1 MVETNETP
9 HLLLHNERAHSSSFS
24 ANNRFFPYN
33 QTRNWTTSLKIHS
46 VSLQPWNPIKASFSS
61 LTTIAS
67 TMFLTMQR
75 WFWQSKSVSL
85 YIIEIWVW
93 LFGWWLVREQLCC
106 AHLITW
112 NVADSRWTWLCN
124 SLLNKSGTLYFT
136 LLLCFYFALLF
147 YQFDARVFNFSA
159 SFYMHIP
166 LNTNNWFLCYQI

>member
-1 MVETNETP
+1 MLRYFLCADCFGRKILNKSNGVVAVDR
-9 HLLLHNERAHSSSFS
+9 LLF
-24 ANNRFFPYN
+24 
-33 QTRNWTTSLKIHS
+33 W
-46 VSLQPWNPIKASFSS
+46 
-61 LTTIAS
+61 
-67 TMFLTMQR
+67 
-75 WFWQSKSVSL
+75 WFCVWIWKSKYVSL

-124 SLLNKSGTLYFT
+124 FLLKKSSTLYFT